1 MLSEKVITVTRSP
14 YTKRVTLITDT
25 NVRPKAAV
33 VYFHGGGLLYG
44 SRADLPKLHKETLTR
59 AGYAIWACDY
69 PLAPACH
76 LREIMEAI
84 NESIAWYCEHG
95 AEHLG
100 HPLPYF
106 LWGRSAGA
114 YLALLAGAEITEEA
128 FSPAIVEVY
137 QKYTADNVF
146 QLGKYTQDLTQACLW
161 SVVLFLIPAILVT
174 GPVEAGI
181 AYVCRNWARDEHAFI
196 WGDFKDAVKDN
207 WKQGLGIS
215 AITSVMPVIMFVC
228 YNFYSEMSKES
239 VVYMVP
245 QMLVLLIGF
254 IWWLGLVFF
263 YPLMVSYKMTFGQLI
278 KNGLMLGV
286 GRLPQALGFRLL
298 CLVPVLICAF
308 LLFFTGI
315 GMYGILVICVY
326 YLICGIALTRFVYAS
341 FTNAVFDRFINSKI
355 EGVKINRGLSEESDD
370 DDEEPE
376 AEKQDE

>member
-1 MLSEKVITVTRSP
+1 MFGKLM
-14 YTKRVTLITDT
+14 
-25 NVRPKAAV
+25 NG
-33 VYFHGGGLLYG
+33 YFYG
-44 SRADLPKLHKETLTR
+44 KSGKGDFTPDDLPKNRWELF
-59 AGYAIWACDY
+59 WAM
-69 PLAPACH
+69 
-76 LREIMEAI
+76 LRVRFSALSRLNLMTIVAF
-84 NESIAWYCEHG
+84 
-95 AEHLG
+95 
-100 HPLPYF
+100 LPY
-106 LWGRSAGA
+106 LLIILINVLNMLTSLNNALA
-114 YLALLAGAEITEEA
+114 YQEAVLSGAEITEEA

-228 YNFYSEMSKES
+228 YSFYSEMSKES

-245 QMLVLLIGF
+245 QMLVLLIGV

-326 YLICGIALTRFVYAS
+326 YLICGITLTRFVYAS